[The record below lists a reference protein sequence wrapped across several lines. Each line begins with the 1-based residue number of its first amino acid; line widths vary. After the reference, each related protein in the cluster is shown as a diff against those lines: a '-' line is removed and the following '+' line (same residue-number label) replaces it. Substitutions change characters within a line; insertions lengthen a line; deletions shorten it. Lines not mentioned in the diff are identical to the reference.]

1 MSQQFEQLKDILV
14 KNLKVAPELI
24 TSEAT
29 WQDLEMDSLAMV
41 ELSLM
46 LEQELGVGIAD
57 EELLELATIGDLVGL
72 LEQRTAAV

>member
-24 TSEAT
+24 ISEAT